1 MTQFF
6 VWLTDGTLLTVPADR
21 CRHDR
26 RVMTFERRSSSACAT
41 RWREVSVLLWED
53 VQRVE
58 RFENP

>member
-6 VWLTDGTLLTVPADR
+6 VWLTDGTLLTVAADR

-26 RVMTFERRSSSACAT
+26 RIMSFERRSGTACAT
-41 RWREVSVLLWED
+41 HWREVSALRWED

-58 RFENP
+58 RIEHA